1 MSLQK
6 NINWTWGTI
15 IALAGVAAVRIIAP
29 EMIGI
34 LNKVVLISGYI
45 VSLTGI
51 IIIARAGKL

>member
-1 MSLQK
+1 MSLQEK
-6 NINWTWGTI
+6 INWTWGTI

-34 LNKVVLISGYI
+34 LNKVVLVSGYI

>member
-1 MSLQK
+1 MTLQEK
-6 NINWTWGTI
+6 TNWTLGTI

-34 LNKVVLISGYI
+34 LNKVVLVSGYI

-51 IIIARAGKL
+51 IIIARAGKI